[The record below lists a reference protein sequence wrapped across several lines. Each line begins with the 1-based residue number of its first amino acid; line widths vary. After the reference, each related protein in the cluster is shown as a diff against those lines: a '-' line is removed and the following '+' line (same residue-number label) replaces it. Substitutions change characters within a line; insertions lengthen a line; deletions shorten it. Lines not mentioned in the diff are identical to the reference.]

1 MCTFRD
7 RVTNTLRVLVVGVDP
22 GQVNQICARLAS
34 ANHSVLAANGLEE
47 ASEALEIQRFDA
59 ILLDTH
65 IEPEA
70 IRRFTEKLRA
80 MEAGQ
85 RQPGRA
91 AIFSFHCGTETA
103 EMHNFQPDA
112 YLAPNFDPATLAKTI
127 AELSRTASSQPA
139 PDAQFPVFDLEKLK
153 SQAGN
158 DPELMTE
165 IAGLFLS
172 DHITQMAQMRQA
184 LDNKDYAQLS
194 YLAHTLKGS
203 FGTLGGVLCWH
214 RAQQLELAAKRG
226 DEAACRDSFRLL
238 EAGLATLL
246 PHLHSLCSAS
256 SQA

>member
-1 MCTFRD
+1 MSALRD
-7 RVTNTLRVLVVGVDP
+7 RVTNTLRVLLVGVDP
-22 GQVNQICARLAS
+22 GQAGQICARLAG
-34 ANHSVLAANGLEE
+34 AHHSVFAAEDLEE
-47 ASEALEIQRFDA
+47 ASEVLDIQRFDA
-59 ILLDTH
+59 ILLGTH

-80 MEAGQ
+80 MEARQ

-91 AIFSFHCGTETA
+91 AILSFHCGRET
-103 EMHNFQPDA
+103 HDFRPDA
-112 YLAPNFDPATLAKTI
+112 YLAPDFDPATLAKTV
-127 AELSRTASSQPA
+127 AELSQTASSQPA
-139 PDAQFPVFDLEKLK
+139 PEAEFPVFDIEKLK

-158 DPELMTE
+158 DRELMTE

-172 DHITQMAQMRQA
+172 DHTSQMAQMRQA
-184 LDNKDYAQLS
+184 LDRKDYAQLS